1 MLQNFSTSGS
11 IKTIDLVFLSHILR
25 LSEDKRF
32 PFSWLRNGDTAG
44 LIRPLTAFHS
54 PPIFF
59 SEESGSGPFQA
70 AFQVISTGPKIPR
83 KFHLVQNTYIMFPI
97 YFMLRW
103 TVSIYVCVLCVCD
116 TKCSSDIRVTVVCHL
131 TYTKG
136 YDYVQSAS

>member
-44 LIRPLTAFHS
+44 LIRPLSAFHS

-103 TVSIYVCVLCVCD
+103 TISICVCAVCV
-116 TKCSSDIRVTVVCHL
+116 
-131 TYTKG
+131 
-136 YDYVQSAS
+136 